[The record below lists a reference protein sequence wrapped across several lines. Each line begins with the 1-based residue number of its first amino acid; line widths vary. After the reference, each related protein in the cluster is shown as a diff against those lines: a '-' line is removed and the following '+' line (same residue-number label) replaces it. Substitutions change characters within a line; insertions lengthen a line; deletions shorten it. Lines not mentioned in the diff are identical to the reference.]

1 MSSELSGWLWLVI
14 DVCFVAA
21 LAAALA
27 YGVVHVRRLGA
38 RKRQQRDEATRD
50 LYQQQ
55 R

>member
-14 DVCFVAA
+14 DVCFVVALGAA
-21 LAAALA
+21 LV
-27 YGVVHVRRLGA
+27 YGMVQVRRMSA

-50 LYQQQ
+50 LYQRQ